1 MAASAISASSPSPP
15 SDEDEVAEANS
26 ALLTGMMRV
35 VVEEAEEEAWRGR
48 FFDGVSGAKMPS
60 SSSEADTT
68 LESEKATLRFALLV
82 REGVKF
88 ALASRSRI
96 ADFVG
101 ETDREC
107 VGVLVGVCD
116 ADTEVE
122 AASALAFFSRIFL
135 TVAQMDSFSSMHSS
149 SINFT
154 RRLESLSDAP
164 YLSTN
169 GTCCTAENWAGT

>member
-1 MAASAISASSPSPP
+1 MGTCRALGLDGVVMAASAISVSSPSPP

-26 ALLTGMMRV
+26 ALLTGMTRV
-35 VVEEAEEEAWRGR
+35 VAEEAEEEARRGR

-88 ALASRSRI
+88 PLPSRI

-107 VGVLVGVCD
+107 EGVLVGVCD

-122 AASALAFFSRIFL
+122 GASALAFFSRIFL
-135 TVAQMDSFSSMHSS
+135 TVA
-149 SINFT
+149 
-154 RRLESLSDAP
+154 
-164 YLSTN
+164 
-169 GTCCTAENWAGT
+169 